1 MFLDHWQPDIAADL
15 FGEALEIKKDHAGA
29 YMGLALIADE
39 HFQGKAE
46 ELAKKALE
54 YDPKL
59 VEAQELLARLALEDN
74 NNAKAAEEAKKALA
88 IDPKSVQAKA
98 GLASVDW
105 LADKTDTQW
114 DPHDARGY
122 ETAGHFMTLN
132 RRYVEGIDFFRK
144 AIALDPALYSARSK
158 MGINLMRLG
167 QDQEAA

>member
-59 VEAQELLARLALEDN
+59 LEPQELLARLALEDN
-74 NNAKAAEEAKKALA
+74 NNTKAAEEARKALA
-88 IDPKSVQAKA
+88 IDPNAVQGKA
-98 GLASVDW
+98 ILATIDW
-105 LADKTDTQW
+105 LADKKEPQG
-114 DPHDARGY
+114 DPHDARG
-122 ETAGHFMTLN
+122 AGHS
-132 RRYVEGIDFFRK
+132 G
-144 AIALDPALYSARSK
+144 
-158 MGINLMRLG
+158 
-167 QDQEAA
+167 